1 MARNFIGK
9 VTRQSEKAGVTLRAR
24 VTSPSKYVTA
34 YKDFRCMVK
43 ASGLSDEQAVITDLN
58 YISNRLLANGVTGIR
73 QNLSTYM
80 PKTGPN
86 DTDVTYSVIGEEI
99 SDYFNSDGVV
109 VKRPAYGEPAV
120 VGSLYIYVTKNEAA
134 AGREITISID
144 PYSIS
149 EVKESIADTITWD
162 KIRGLNWAESMDE
175 ETNGPSNVI
184 FPLQLMPEIKS
195 GLINEPI
202 KVTWEIQKDILGE
215 LFDEPRIEIRPNG
228 EGIITRPAYYEM
240 YQAKES
246 YYEYQSNMVICQNKI
261 ESTTAKTYI
270 RLGGLILTAS
280 FEIVDSINSTTIKDS
295 VTFNLKTLTA
305 PASNDEVALYIQ
317 SVINEFQI
325 KDTTYNQVFSTN
337 SMNDGAGSAR
347 NVYYDL
353 DYLDPAEASVLD
365 FYTKNDIINIT
376 KYNRFTNE
384 ANGLKIASLS
394 WAIIAPGSIDTTP
407 VSIPGTD
414 YSMGGLQSPT
424 MDANKELTLTLNPV
438 TEPTDKALILR
449 STFSVSQY
457 DGYPASV
464 TAFYWFNCVN
474 SATLNPSGP
483 MPDDPTIEDPDPEEP
498 DSEDPIPTPDGDDD
512 VE

>member
-9 VTRQSEKAGVTLRAR
+9 VTRHSEKAGVTLRAR
-24 VTSPSKYVTA
+24 VTSPSQYVTA

-58 YISNRLLANGVTGIR
+58 YITNRLLANGVTGIR

-99 SDYFNSDGVV
+99 TDYFNSDGVV
-109 VKRPAYGEPAV
+109 IKRPAYGEPAI

-144 PYSIS
+144 PYNIS
-149 EVKESIADTITWD
+149 EVKESIADTITWE
-162 KIRGLNWAESMDE
+162 KIRGLNWAESSDE

-202 KVTWEIQKDILGE
+202 KVTWEIQKDVLSE
-215 LFDEPRIEIRPNG
+215 LFDKARIEIKPNG
-228 EGIITRPAYYEM
+228 EGKIIRPEYYEM
-240 YQAKES
+240 FQAKES

-261 ESTTAKTYI
+261 ESTTAKTYM
-270 RLGGLILTAS
+270 RLSGLVLTAS

-295 VTFNLKTLTA
+295 VTFNLKTLSA
-305 PASNDEVALYIQ
+305 PATNNEVAMYIQ
-317 SVINEFQI
+317 NIISDFQI
-325 KDTTYNQVFSTN
+325 KDVTYNQVFTTN
-337 SMNDGAGSAR
+337 TTNDGAASAR

-353 DYLDPAEASVLD
+353 DYLDPVEASVLD
-365 FYTKNDIINIT
+365 FYTRNDIINLT
-376 KYNRFTNE
+376 RYNRFTSE
-384 ANGLKIASLS
+384 ASGLKLASLN
-394 WAIIAPGSIDTTP
+394 WAIIAPGSIETTP

-414 YSMGGLQSPT
+414 YSLGGLQSPT

-438 TEPTDKALILR
+438 TEPVDKALILR
-449 STFSVSQY
+449 ATFSVVQY
-457 DGYPASV
+457 DGSPASV
-464 TAFYWFNCVN
+464 TVFYWFNCVD
-474 SATLNPSGP
+474 SATL
-483 MPDDPTIEDPDPEEP
+483 TPEPGEP
-498 DSEDPIPTPDGDDD
+498 EPEPVIPTPDGS
-512 VE
+512 ETI